1 MRVRRP
7 HHCFPLSP
15 VNDENQVLELGLEW
29 QWVSGDDVSDMMQC
43 QDHLLQSNKV
53 RNIVN
58 KSTAEP
64 TDVAALS

>member
-7 HHCFPLSP
+7 HHCFPLGR

-29 QWVSGDDVSDMMQC
+29 QWVSDDDVSDMMQC
-43 QDHLLQSNKV
+43 RHHLLQLNKV

-64 TDVAALS
+64 TDVAA